1 MKIFVIGGANLDIYA
16 KVNKDRVVLYDSN
29 PSHISFSYGGV
40 ARNIVENI
48 ANMQAKPYFISVF
61 GNDAMG
67 LQMYND
73 LKKKGVNL
81 DYSLIDEQRT
91 TSSYLAVL
99 DADDMYVACSDM
111 SLIED
116 MKVEQLEKLKPIIDV
131 NDFVVFDAN
140 LSINIINYICNS
152 LKGIKV
158 FDAISTTKVTKI
170 NDLLDK
176 IDVVKLNKLEAEAL
190 SLKKIENES
199 DIKDIAISLYN
210 KGLKKSLI
218 SWGSKLFV
226 CERSKVIKYEHFGLR
241 ENPVNVTGAGDS
253 LIGNYVYAL
262 SKGQNEDDAVAF
274 GLSAAILTVD
284 VMSAVRDLT
293 KEMIIKNIK
302 TLNIQKGEL

>member
-116 MKVEQLEKLKPIIDV
+116 MKVEQLEKLKPIIDA
-131 NDFVVFDAN
+131 NDFV
-140 LSINIINYICNS
+140 
-152 LKGIKV
+152 V

>member
-1 MKIFVIGGANLDIYA
+1 MILYIFNFTTLKINYEYYNIQYKIYSMFKILNTRRLFGENLKYDLMSDEDRQEIDNH
-16 KVNKDRVVLYDSN
+16 NK
-29 PSHISFSYGGV
+29 
-40 ARNIVENI
+40 
-48 ANMQAKPYFISVF
+48 K
-61 GNDAMG
+61 
-67 LQMYND
+67 
-73 LKKKGVNL
+73 
-81 DYSLIDEQRT
+81 LI
-91 TSSYLAVL
+91 
-99 DADDMYVACSDM
+99 
-111 SLIED
+111 
-116 MKVEQLEKLKPIIDV
+116 K
-131 NDFVVFDAN
+131 
-140 LSINIINYICNS
+140 NIIEFINKSKYDRAMNLYIN
-152 LKGIKV
+152 LGFELPIGQV
-158 FDAISTTKVTKI
+158 RL
-170 NDLLDK
+170 DLLDK

-199 DIKDIAISLYN
+199 DIKDIAISLHN

>member
-1 MKIFVIGGANLDIYA
+1 MKIVVIGGANLDIYA
-16 KVNKDRVVLYDSN
+16 KVDKGKVVLYDSN

-48 ANMQAKPYFISVF
+48 ANLQANPYFVSVF

-67 LQMYND
+67 TQMYSD

-81 DYSLIDEQRT
+81 DYSLIDEQRP

-99 DADDMYVACSDM
+99 NDDDMYVACSDM
-111 SLIED
+111 TLIED
-116 MKVEQLEKLKPIIDV
+116 MKIEQLEKLKAIID
-131 NDFVVFDAN
+131 DDDYVVFDAN
-140 LSINIINYICNS
+140 LSINIINYICNG

-170 NDLLDK
+170 NHLLDK

-190 SLKKIENES
+190 SLKKIEKEG
-199 DIKDIAISLYN
+199 DIKNIAISLYA
-210 KGLKKSLI
+210 KGLKKFLI
-218 SWGSKLFV
+218 SWGSKLYV
-226 CERSKVIKYEHFGLR
+226 CEGTKVTKYEHFGLR
-241 ENPVNVTGAGDS
+241 DNPVNVTGAGDS

-262 SKGQNEDDAVAF
+262 SRGQNEDDAVAF

-284 VMSAVRDLT
+284 VMSAVRNLT
-293 KEMIIKNIK
+293 KEMIIENIK
-302 TLNIQKGEL
+302 ILNIQKGEL